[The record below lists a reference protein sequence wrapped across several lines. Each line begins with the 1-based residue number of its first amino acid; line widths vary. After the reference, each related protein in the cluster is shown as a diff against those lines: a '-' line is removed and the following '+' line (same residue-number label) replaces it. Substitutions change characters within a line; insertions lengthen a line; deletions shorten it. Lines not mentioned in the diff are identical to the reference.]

1 MKTVFSNKRS
11 ILLIEAAISL
21 LVLFAI
27 VAEFISTSLV
37 AQARTTVSQSCTNAS
52 QSYPYSHIWPSIGQ
66 EFLKETSQELTAKTS
81 NTIGTQQIYFQ
92 LISNGNCSLATLVQ
106 KKYKVINPGQAYQF
120 EKHILATVQSQL
132 IRSTISNV
140 RQGLTWIMSQN
151 DQTLVDKWIS
161 LASLS
166 HPSPMLTPS
175 FSNTDYQN
183 ALNVFC
189 NVFQHDI
196 TNYLYSTVTPAYLQ
210 TMVSN
215 LRNSA
220 GNSVSALALGLGAG
234 TTSHIISPDI
244 FEKQELQKARQIIA
258 KPGTITPC
266 PGSESLAKAKPAL
279 DHFVTHKMTTLSS
292 PDIDSFF
299 SQATLFTPESA
310 SKL

>member
-140 RQGLTWIMSQN
+140 RQGLTWIMSQKN
-151 DQTLVDKWIS
+151 QTLVDKWIS
-161 LASLS
+161 LAILTNSNKTPVNNHS
-166 HPSPMLTPS
+166 SSILTPS
-175 FSNTDYQN
+175 FSNTDYQ
-183 ALNVFC
+183 
-189 NVFQHDI
+189 
-196 TNYLYSTVTPAYLQ
+196 
-210 TMVSN
+210 
-215 LRNSA
+215 
-220 GNSVSALALGLGAG
+220 
-234 TTSHIISPDI
+234 
-244 FEKQELQKARQIIA
+244 
-258 KPGTITPC
+258 
-266 PGSESLAKAKPAL
+266 
-279 DHFVTHKMTTLSS
+279 
-292 PDIDSFF
+292 
-299 SQATLFTPESA
+299 
-310 SKL
+310 

>member
-21 LVLFAI
+21 LILSTM
-27 VAEFISTSLV
+27 VAEFISTPQV
-37 AQARTTVSQSCTNAS
+37 AQARTTISHSCTNAS
-52 QSYPYSHIWPSIGQ
+52 QNYPYSHIWPSVGQ
-66 EFLKETSQELTAKTS
+66 EFLKETSQELMAKTS

-120 EKHILATVQSQL
+120 EKHILTTVQSQL
-132 IRSTISNV
+132 TRSTIPDV
-140 RQGLTWIMSQN
+140 RQGLTWVMSQK

-161 LASLS
+161 LAILS
-166 HPSPMLTPS
+166 HSNKIPLNNHPSSILTPS
-175 FSNTDYQN
+175 FSNTDYQD

-196 TNYLYSTVTPAYLQ
+196 TNYLYSTVTPVHLQ

-220 GNSVSALALGLGAG
+220 GNSV
-234 TTSHIISPDI
+234 
-244 FEKQELQKARQIIA
+244 
-258 KPGTITPC
+258 
-266 PGSESLAKAKPAL
+266 
-279 DHFVTHKMTTLSS
+279 
-292 PDIDSFF
+292 
-299 SQATLFTPESA
+299 
-310 SKL
+310 